1 MCRRMFPIVALRLSG
16 LEPRELYELEL
27 EVVPA
32 DCRRYKFVNS
42 TWVPVGAADSGI
54 LNPPYPHGDSP
65 NTGEYWMSCRQIQF
79 NKVKLTNS
87 RDSVDGNVSSV
98 SFQRFVTSIGGLLL
112 SGATCTVSLRGFFTF
127 IIPFSP
133 SYSTRGRDSID
144 GNVSSVS
151 FQPFVSFECLLLS
164 RAT

>member
-87 RDSVDGNVSSV
+87 RDVDEFQLDIEDLLTELEFRVSNIV
-98 SFQRFVTSIGGLLL
+98 PPYIFG
-112 SGATCTVSLRGFFTF
+112 
-127 IIPFSP
+127 
-133 SYSTRGRDSID
+133 
-144 GNVSSVS
+144 
-151 FQPFVSFECLLLS
+151 
-164 RAT
+164 

>member
-1 MCRRMFPIVALRLSG
+1 MSTVSLRVVILLLYPSAMTLS
-16 LEPRELYELEL
+16 
-27 EVVPA
+27 
-32 DCRRYKFVNS
+32 FS
-42 TWVPVGAADSGI
+42 TNG
-54 LNPPYPHGDSP
+54 
-65 NTGEYWMSCRQIQF
+65 
-79 NKVKLTNS
+79 
-87 RDSVDGNVSSV
+87 RDFTHGNVSSV

-144 GNVSSVS
+144 GNVSNVS

-164 RAT
+164 IVSLRFTLIYKFPLDPLVLPTVPMVETPLTAT